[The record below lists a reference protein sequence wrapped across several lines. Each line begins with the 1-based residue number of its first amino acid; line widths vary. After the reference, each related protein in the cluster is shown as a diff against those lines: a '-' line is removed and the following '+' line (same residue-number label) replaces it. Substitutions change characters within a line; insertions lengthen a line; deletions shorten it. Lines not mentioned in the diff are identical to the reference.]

1 MMELFTNSRPSLITD
16 NVSIVFNKMIADVAN
31 SNKPFLKKLY
41 DNVIYP
47 NIYIVIVIVIII
59 GLLVFRYY
67 QHKKDKPNDKSKNI
81 SKEPLTNIDIE
92 ETENAQYVRGLR
104 PFGGMD
110 DPNERISRPIFNPSI
125 PISQQ
130 RSYVNYLP
138 DEIPVI
144 KNGMYQNNVKNMNY
158 SVPNYN
164 PNNYQYSGTY
174 YNTANSNLSDDVYN
188 DFYESSKQ
196 NLMEYDDLLGQN
208 IVYES

>member
-1 MMELFTNSRPSLITD
+1 MITD
-16 NVSIVFNKMIADVAN
+16 VTNN
-31 SNKPFLKKLY
+31 NKPFLRKLY

-47 NIYIVIVIVIII
+47 NIYIVIVIAIII
-59 GLLVFRYY
+59 GVLVYRYY
-67 QHKKDKPNDKSKNI
+67 QHKKEKPSNETKSA
-81 SKEPLTNIDIE
+81 SKEQLTNVDIE
-92 ETENAQYVRGLR
+92 ETEDAQYTRGLR

-110 DPNERISRPIFNPSI
+110 DPNERIARPTLNPSI
-125 PISQQ
+125 PISRQ

-158 SVPNYN
+158 LAPNYN

-174 YNTANSNLSDDVYN
+174 YNTANNNLSDDVYN

-196 NLMEYDDLLGQN
+196 NLMEYDDLLGQSM
-208 IVYES
+208 VYES